1 MKNKWLIHMLLFV
14 IFIFPL
20 MSIAQTTGKIAGN
33 VSDAETEE
41 PLAGAQVIIEGKW
54 VDGVEVEMEVKMG
67 ATADL
72 DGDFF
77 IINIPPESYTISI
90 QMMGYE
96 TMKLMDVRVSVNRTY
111 AIKAEL
117 NPSILEGE
125 VITVTA
131 PAVEMKKDQTSSIRN
146 ISSEDIEILPV
157 ENISQVV
164 SMQPGVV
171 VGHFRGGRLSEVSYL
186 LDGLQIDE
194 SFGQTGHTV
203 NVNTEVVEEI
213 EVITGTFNA
222 EYGKAMSGIVNVIT
236 KEGGEIFA
244 GYGYFNTGNYLTSHN
259 DIFLGLDNSDFT
271 RRKDYRVGLSGPLFS
286 NRLSFVINGRYEDNK
301 GYLNGIRRFNVDDY
315 SNFSDQYS
323 TNWYSEHNGD
333 NNYVP
338 MSWGKHTT
346 LFGKLTFKPLDLI
359 KMSLMFTWNDDESQG
374 YDHYYKY
381 NPDGIAT
388 YYGKSKM
395 AAFQFNHMLTSSAFY
410 EFKASYIDNY
420 TGNYMYENP
429 YDERYVHDLYSRGD
443 GPGFVTGGQQKYYVK
458 RTIKDINLKLDL
470 DWQIS
475 KTHSIKTGCLYTQ
488 HDVDNMSASIRN
500 IYYGT
505 EFEAQYEYD
514 PEAKKRKYLYYE
526 STVLP
531 DSSVY
536 SDIYKVT
543 PYEFSYYIQDKM
555 EFDEMVIN
563 LGLRYDYFN
572 PNAPYPSQLRN
583 PANQLSFPDTPEK
596 MSKYPEAPYV
606 SQFSPRLGLSYQLG
620 KTALLRFAYGHFFQM
635 PPLYA
640 LYQNH
645 SFLISPSDY
654 STRMGNPLIKPQK
667 TVQYEV
673 GLWQQVMAGLS
684 YEIAVFYKDIY
695 DLLSAKV
702 ITTYNQIRYG
712 LYSNKDYGN
721 VRGLEFKCDFVSGSL
736 RASLN
741 YTLQYTRGNADNPN
755 FTFDRA
761 GRSQDPVNKMIPMSW
776 DQRHTLNISAG
787 YNKEDFGST
796 MTLFYNSGTPY
807 TWSPLPESPLSRV
820 NLYPYNSSKPAQIR
834 VDLNAYYYLFNHGRV
849 KMKLMLLV
857 YNLFDRL
864 NENSVYSSTGR
875 AYSTIIRE
883 QDINGHRSNF
893 NDYYDVI
900 KNPSM
905 YAAPRMVRIG
915 LGVEF

>member
-1 MKNKWLIHMLLFV
+1 MKNKSLISILLLAFS
-14 IFIFPL
+14 ILPL
-20 MSIAQTTGKIAGN
+20 MSHAQTTGKIAGN
-33 VSDAETEE
+33 VLDAQTGE

-54 VDGVEVEMEVKMG
+54 VDGVEVEMERKMG
-67 ATADL
+67 ATVDL

-77 IINIPPESYTISI
+77 IINIPPESYTVSI

-96 TMKLMDVRVSVNRTY
+96 TMKLTDVRVSVNRTFV
-111 AIKAEL
+111 ITAEL
-117 NPSILEGE
+117 KPGIMEGE
-125 VITVTA
+125 EIVVTA
-131 PAVEMKKDQTSSIRN
+131 SAVEMKKDQTSSIRN
-146 ISSEDIEILPV
+146 ISSKDIEVLPV
-157 ENISQVV
+157 ENISQVI

-171 VGHFRGGRLSEVSYL
+171 VGHFRGGRANEVSYL
-186 LDGLQIDE
+186 LDGLQVDE
-194 SFGQTGHTV
+194 SFGQTGRTV
-203 NVNTEVVEEI
+203 TVNTEVVEEI

-236 KEGGEIFA
+236 KEGGQTFT
-244 GYGYFNTGNYLTSHN
+244 GYGYVNTGNYLTSHN
-259 DIFLGLDNSDFT
+259 NIFVGLDNSDFS
-271 RRKDYRVGLSGPLFS
+271 RRKDYRVGLSGPIFS
-286 NRLSFVINGRYEDNK
+286 HRLNFVINGRYEDNK
-301 GYLNGIRRFNVDDY
+301 GYLNGIHRFNVDDY
-315 SNFSDQYS
+315 SDFTDQDS
-323 TNWYSEHNGD
+323 ENWYSEHNGD
-333 NNYVP
+333 NKYVP

-346 LFGKLTFKPLDLI
+346 LFGKLTFRPLDQI
-359 KMSLMFTWNDDESQG
+359 KTSLMFTWNDNESQG

-381 NPDGIAT
+381 NPDGTAT
-388 YYGKSKM
+388 YYGESQM
-395 AAFQFNHMLTSSAFY
+395 AAFQFNHMLSSTAFY

-420 TGNYMYENP
+420 TGNYMYKNP

-443 GPGFVTGGQQKYYVK
+443 GPGFVTGGQQKHYVE

-470 DWQIS
+470 VWQIN

-505 EFEAQYEYD
+505 ELEAQYEYD

-526 STVLP
+526 PTVLP

-543 PYEFSYYIQDKM
+543 PYELSCYIQDKM

-572 PNAPYPSQLRN
+572 PNTLYPSQLRN
-583 PANQLSFPDTPEK
+583 PANQLSFPDNPEK
-596 MSKYPEAPYV
+596 MSTYLKAPFV
-606 SQFSPRLGLSYQLG
+606 SQFSPRLGISYQLG

-645 SFLISPSDY
+645 SLLISPSDY

-667 TVQYEV
+667 TIQYEV
-673 GLWQQVMAGLS
+673 GLWQQVTEGLS
-684 YEIAVFYKDIY
+684 YEVAIFYKDIY

-736 RASLN
+736 HANLN
-741 YTLQYTRGNADNPN
+741 YTLQYTRGNADDPTY
-755 FTFDRA
+755 TFNRA
-761 GRSQDPVNKMIPMSW
+761 GISQDPVNKMIPMSW
-776 DQRHTLNISAG
+776 DQRHTMNVSAG
-787 YNKEDFGST
+787 YNKKDFGTT

-807 TWSPLPESPLSRV
+807 TWYPLSESVKSRV
-820 NLYPYNSSKPAQIR
+820 NLYPNNSSKPTQIR
-834 VDLNAYYYLFNHGRV
+834 ADLNAYYYLINHERMKV
-849 KMKLMLLV
+849 KLMLLV

-875 AYSTIIRE
+875 AYTTITRE
-883 QDINGHRSNF
+883 VDIESHRSDF
-893 NDYYDVI
+893 NDYKDSI
-900 KNPSM
+900 ENPAM
-905 YAAPRMVRIG
+905 YAAPRLVRIG
-915 LGVEF
+915 FGIEF